1 MKRMMVLMILL
12 NMAAL
17 VFAQNPGAHIREMT
31 GTVELKVP
39 GAVEWKDAKV
49 GEPISEATIIS
60 TGFKSTAILAVGSS
74 TLMVRPL
81 TRMSL
86 DLLIQRDETETIN
99 IGLNTGRVR
108 AEVKAPAGNK
118 TAFSVTT
125 PTTTASVRGTVFE
138 MDTVNI
144 QVHEGEVSYALTGGG
159 VGDLAPRPV
168 TVSAGQE
175 SWVDT
180 DTGKTVSPM
189 AAAETKISLPAL
201 SGQKATSG
209 SENNAKLEST
219 RGSLVVDVDLIPD
232 E

>member
-1 MKRMMVLMILL
+1 MIML

-39 GAVEWKDAKV
+39 GVVEWKAAAV

-60 TGFKSTAILAVGSS
+60 TGFKSTAILAVGNS
-74 TLMVRPL
+74 TLIVRPL

-86 DLLIQRDETETIN
+86 DLLISRDETETIN
-99 IGLNTGRVR
+99 IGLSTGRVR
-108 AEVKAPAGNK
+108 AEVKAPTGSKA
-118 TAFSVTT
+118 AFSVTT

-138 MDTVNI
+138 MDTANI
-144 QVHEGEVSYALTGGG
+144 QVHEGAVSYNLTGGG
-159 VGDLAPRPV
+159 ELAIRPV
-168 TVSAGQE
+168 MVSAGQE

-189 AAAETKISLPAL
+189 AAAEAKISLPAL
-201 SGQKATSG
+201 PGQKAAAVSESG
-209 SENNAKLEST
+209 ARLEST
-219 RGSLVVDVDLIPD
+219 TGSFVADVDLFPD